1 MAKTKFLVTGANGY
15 IGQHVV
21 AHLLEQPD
29 TQVIAADL
37 ANTGIDPR
45 AEFLS
50 VDIFSGDPD
59 LYTRLGSPDVCIHL
73 AWRDGFNHRSEYHI
87 QSIPQHFTFIRTL
100 LAGGLK
106 QLAVMGSMHEV
117 GYHEGMISE
126 QTPCNPS
133 SYYGIGKNTLRQVC
147 LLLGK
152 EFGAVIQWLRAYYL
166 YGDDLK
172 NHSVFTK
179 LSEAAARGDRSFP
192 FTSGLNQYDFQTIDE
207 LARQIAA
214 VVQQTEVQGI
224 IECCSG
230 QPVRLKDKVEA
241 FIAENGYTIELAY
254 GAFPD
259 RPYDSPAI
267 WGDPTKIRQVM
278 ASVSQEGQH

>member
-1 MAKTKFLVTGANGY
+1 MAKTKILVTGANGY

-21 AHLLEQPD
+21 AQLLEQPD
-29 TQVIAADL
+29 SEVIAVDL

-45 AEFLS
+45 AQFLA
-50 VDIFSGDPD
+50 VDVFSGDPD
-59 LYTRLGSPDVCIHL
+59 LYTRLGSPEICIHL
-73 AWRDGFNHRSEYHI
+73 AWRDGFNHRSSYHI
-87 QSIPQHFTFIRTL
+87 ESIPLHFTFIRTL

-126 QTPCNPS
+126 GTPCNPS
-133 SYYGIGKNTLRQVC
+133 SYYGIGKNTLRQIC
-147 LLLGK
+147 TLLAK
-152 EFGAVIQWLRAYYL
+152 ESGVVLQWLRAYYL
-166 YGDDLK
+166 YGDDMK

-179 LSEAAARGDRSFP
+179 LAEAAARGDRTFP

-214 VVQQTEVQGI
+214 VVQQTEVQGT

-230 QPVRLKDKVEA
+230 QPVPLKDKVEA
-241 FIAENGYTIELAY
+241 YIAANGYAIKLAY

-259 RPYDSPAI
+259 RPYDSPMV
-267 WGDPTKIRQVM
+267 WGDPTKIRRVLALQ
-278 ASVSQEGQH
+278 Q